1 MKKPDITNI
10 ISETFQLIYD
20 VSTPSANFQVLY
32 DEAEKDSSGR
42 RIIPFDD
49 YEIQQ
54 TLCDGIIENQIKKYK
69 MNQTIASRFR
79 TSIYL
84 GPSPKFIP

>member
-1 MKKPDITNI
+1 MKKDISNI
-10 ISETFQLIYD
+10 IFETFQLIYD

-32 DEAEKDSSGR
+32 DEAEKDSSGS
-42 RIIPFDD
+42 RIIPFND

-54 TLCDGIIENQIKKYK
+54 TLCDEIIENQIKKYK
-69 MNQTIASRFR
+69 MNQTISSIFR

>member
-10 ISETFQLIYD
+10 IFETFQLIYD

-54 TLCDGIIENQIKKYK
+54 TLCDEIIENQIKKYK
-69 MNQTIASRFR
+69 IKGTLVSSFR